1 MVQAG
6 SGSSC
11 LASLSQAP
19 LLALLSSFPSTIPV
33 PSLYPQVPYN
43 NSLTKTFPFSE
54 TLPTPLSSELSETV
68 PLNIS
73 LLRIQK
79 LNSFLYFQD

>member
-19 LLALLSSFPSTIPV
+19 LLASLSSFPSTIPV
-33 PSLYPQVPYN
+33 PSLYPQVPHN
-43 NSLTKTFPFSE
+43 NSLTKTVPFSE